1 MRPRS
6 RPSWQRIPTSA
17 TTSSARGGLNRGTWW
32 CDLALTLALG
42 GDADDSARQVQL
54 FEPEDHPRRRI
65 ERALVPAQPS
75 LGRAREGVVVVVPGL
90 AEARQR
96 EPRDVGRMVV

>member
-1 MRPRS
+1 MPPRS
-6 RPSWQRIPTSA
+6 RSSWPRIPTSA

-32 CDLALTLALG
+32 CDLALALTLGA
-42 GDADDSARQVQL
+42 DAHDPVRQVQL
-54 FEPEDHPRRRI
+54 LEPADDPRRRI
-65 ERALVPAQPS
+65 ERALVPAQAG

-96 EPRDVGRMVV
+96 EPRDVGRIV